1 MISTQIK
8 QTNYQADHAAEHIL
22 FKPTIFQNFENY

>member
-1 MISTQIK
+1 MKSTQIK
-8 QTNYQADHAAEHIL
+8 QANYQADPAAEYIL